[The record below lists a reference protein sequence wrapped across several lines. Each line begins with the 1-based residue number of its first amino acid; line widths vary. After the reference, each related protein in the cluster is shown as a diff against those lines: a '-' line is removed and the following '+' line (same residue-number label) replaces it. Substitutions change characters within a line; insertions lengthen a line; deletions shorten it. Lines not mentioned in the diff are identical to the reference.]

1 MLAKYNIAV
10 CPTDLW
16 YRLLILHIY
25 HAGAGNVSR
34 ALSVIQPETGNMD
47 LIKRLWHTSAGGF
60 RNASQNYSQIAI
72 ATLLELDDH
81 VNNLEKGY
89 VMLSS
94 EE

>member
-1 MLAKYNIAV
+1 
-10 CPTDLW
+10 
-16 YRLLILHIY
+16 
-25 HAGAGNVSR
+25 VSR